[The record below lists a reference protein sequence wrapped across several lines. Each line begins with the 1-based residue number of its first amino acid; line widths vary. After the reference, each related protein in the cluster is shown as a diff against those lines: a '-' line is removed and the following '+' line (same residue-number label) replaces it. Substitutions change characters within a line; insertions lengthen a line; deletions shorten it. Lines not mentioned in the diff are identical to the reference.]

1 MLKKNTY
8 KVNVPRVLQGTRD
21 RRTAGKLRDRI
32 LSLDNLQDRINI
44 QRGESPRRGQRLQ
57 FVADLESFE
66 KRSVNPP
73 GSSSRIR
80 GNLRRECC

>member
-8 KVNVPRVLQGTRD
+8 KVNVPRVLQGT

-57 FVADLESFE
+57 FVADLEIFE

-73 GSSSRIR
+73 GTSSRIR